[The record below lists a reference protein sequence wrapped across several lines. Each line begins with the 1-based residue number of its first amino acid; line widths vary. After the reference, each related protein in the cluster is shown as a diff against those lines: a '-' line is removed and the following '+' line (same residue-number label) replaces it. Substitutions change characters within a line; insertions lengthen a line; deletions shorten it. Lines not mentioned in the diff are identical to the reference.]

1 MFVRGLWRKRKS
13 LWKSVEWIMEK
24 RVFDMTWK
32 DLSRRKCGEESYQFQ
47 AGGRAG
53 GPTDLVALH

>member
-1 MFVRGLWRKRKS
+1 
-13 LWKSVEWIMEK
+13 MEK

-32 DLSRRKCGEESYQFQ
+32 DLSRRKCREEGYQFQ

-53 GPTDLVALH
+53 GQQTWWLCTEGFPGTVLKP